1 MICDRVHSTK
11 SANTRGIIV
20 FTRQA
25 IWRDTM
31 NKQVFNATPPPL
43 CTYGWATMIGRGLFV
58 LAMLAVCAQA
68 QAQNAT
74 GEPAVSY
81 ARELSAPNRNI
92 AITASK
98 GDIAD
103 TDGLPD
109 PFVATWQWSQ
119 ADSNGGTYT
128 DITATRSN
136 NANTATLTPRQDQVG
151 KYLQVCATFMDMA
164 ATPNSETR
172 CHRID
177 DAVTGFN
184 NPPDNPM
191 FTMGTGEGAPALTG
205 ALVEGMGIGLIPE
218 GINDADGLSSLHN
231 ATYIWS
237 ADNGGDGIFT
247 ETSRLILS
255 FTPDQKHVGN
265 RIRCCITYTDD
276 FGTVENF
283 CLTTEGLVVNSN
295 DAPVAQRSSVAVR
308 ADATSDEPYVFKP
321 SDFRFADD
329 DGDALVNIVI
339 PSPHSG
345 NAQGTGTLVL
355 DGTGTLNDNNLPTT
369 VTVAQLEAGDLTY
382 YPTVS
387 YRPVTDRYN
396 LTGSFYA
403 QFRFWVED
411 DGDDIRVD
419 ANGEEIETNV
429 SAGPAIMNIR
439 LADTNQVPAG
449 GAPAITPSG
458 ASQLQHTVLTAAYDD
473 GTNFIIFD
481 RNGIDEGTVRWQ
493 WQQAAPVDGAAP
505 PPTSSAW
512 TNITGA
518 TDAAFALTQAQVG
531 MHTRVRITFDD
542 GLGESEGPLYSAS
555 ITTADVADAPVAP
568 GNTIPVAA
576 GRSYDFSADD
586 FPFSDEDGD
595 ALVHM
600 QLVSLPDN
608 GTLSLRRPATA
619 TAATLTSVPAAF
631 TREEFEQ
638 LGEEGGIELVYVLA
652 ADATTPTANYDRFT
666 YSVRTG
672 TDAKDSNEA
681 VITIALV
688 SAMQSTATGM
698 PTVTAVAGAAYD
710 EDTELTAS
718 VDDITDGNGID
729 RRTLMWQWESAAA
742 PANGNAPADSAYAV
756 IAGAAAAAFTPRQAQ
771 VGRYIRVCL
780 TFKDGI
786 DTDEGPLCSA
796 GARVAN
802 VNDAPMTEDSEVSV
816 PTMTTEE
823 MPHAFQKSDFPFA
836 DEDTGDSL
844 QGITITDAPDKGALL
859 VGGEALLTSGSSK
872 NNVVSVSDIS
882 MLAYYPADGAEAG
895 RNYDSFKFT
904 VSDGTES
911 SAPATMN
918 IHLGGDLRLRLRIFL
933 EGPLR

>member
-1 MICDRVHSTK
+1 MLPPPP
-11 SANTRGIIV
+11 
-20 FTRQA
+20 
-25 IWRDTM
+25 
-31 NKQVFNATPPPL
+31 PPPL
-43 CTYGWATMIGRGLFV
+43 RTYGWATMIGRGLFM
-58 LAMLAVCAQA
+58 LALLAVCAQAQA

-119 ADSNGGTYT
+119 ADANDGTYT
-128 DITATRSN
+128 RITATRFN

-151 KYLQVCATFMDMA
+151 KYLQVCATFTDMA

-177 DAVTGFN
+177 EAVTGLN
-184 NPPDNPM
+184 NPPNPG
-191 FTMGTGEGAPALTG
+191 FTIGFASDSPPLTG
-205 ALVEGMGIGLIPE
+205 APKQGASISLGAF
-218 GINDADGLSSLHN
+218 GINDPDGASDLNS
-231 ATYIWS
+231 ARWIWS
-237 ADNGGDGIFT
+237 SDDGGNGIFT
-247 ETSRLILS
+247 PIGLDDLIGRNQPNFEPS
-255 FTPDQKHVGN
+255 QKFVGDA
-265 RIRCCITYTDD
+265 IRCCVTYTDD
-276 FGTVENF
+276 FGAMGEACV
-283 CLTTEGLVVNSN
+283 TTEPVVNAN
-295 DAPVAQRSSVAVR
+295 DAPVAQLGRVAVPVN
-308 ADATSDEPYVFKP
+308 ATLAEPYPFKP
-321 SDFRFADD
+321 TDFPFTDE
-329 DGDALVNIVI
+329 DGDALAKVQITALPI
-339 PSPHSG
+339 G
-345 NAQGTGTLVL
+345 AAQGGGTMARNGAALTSGDLPV
-355 DGTGTLNDNNLPTT
+355 TL
-369 VTVAQLEAGDLTY
+369 TVAQLEDGDLTY
-382 YPTVS
+382 YPTAGNAA
-387 YRPVTDRYN
+387 VTTSN
-396 LTGSFYA
+396 SLSAGFYA
-403 QFRFWVED
+403 SFTFKVED
-411 DGDDIRVD
+411 DGSDGEDDKVSVD
-419 ANGEEIETNV
+419 TATIH
-429 SAGPAIMNIR
+429 IR
-439 LADTNQVPAG
+439 LVSTSQAAAG

-458 ASQLQHTVLTAAYDD
+458 ASQLQHTVLTAAYTDN
-473 GTNFIIFD
+473 THFIVRDI
-481 RNGIDEGTVRWQ
+481 NGIDEGTVRWQ

-505 PPTSSAW
+505 PPTSNAW
-512 TNITGA
+512 TNIIGA
-518 TDAAFALTQAQVG
+518 TDAAFVLTQAQVG

-619 TAATLTSVPAAF
+619 TASTLTSVPGAF
-631 TREEFEQ
+631 TRDELEQ
-638 LGEEGGIELVYVLA
+638 LGEEGGIELVYAPPA
-652 ADATTPTANYDRFT
+652 AATTPTANYDRFT

-672 TDAKDSNEA
+672 TGAAQRDSNEA
-681 VITIALV
+681 VITIDLV
-688 SAMQSTATGM
+688 PATQSTATGA

-718 VDDITDGNGID
+718 VDGISDGNGID
-729 RRTLMWQWESAAA
+729 RRTLMWQWQQSATQA
-742 PANGNAPADSAYAV
+742 GTYAD
-756 IAGAAAAAFTPRQAQ
+756 IAGAAAAAFTPLQAH
-771 VGRYIRVCL
+771 VNRYIRVCL
-780 TFKDGI
+780 TFEDGI
-786 DTDEGPLCSA
+786 DTTEGPLCSA

-802 VNDAPMTEDSEVSV
+802 VNDAPTTKDSEVSV

-836 DEDTGDSL
+836 DEDADDSL
-844 QGITITDAPDKGALL
+844 RSIAITSTPTAGILRAGTTRITASNVPYE
-859 VGGEALLTSGSSK
+859 VEAD
-872 NNVVSVSDIS
+872 DIS
-882 MLAYYPADGAEAG
+882 MLAYYPADDAEAG

-904 VSDGTES
+904 VSDGTKS
-911 SAPATMN
+911 SAAASMN